1 MLLKSLIQ
9 ETVDTL
15 DNEVEVENLIER
27 LIILDKIDKAEKQY
41 DNDEVHSQDEV
52 EKEVSKWFA

>member
-9 ETVDTL
+9 ETVDSL
-15 DNEVEVENLIER
+15 DNEVEVDNLIEQ

-52 EKEVSKWFA
+52 EKEVATWFV

>member
-9 ETVDTL
+9 ETVDSL
-15 DNEVEVENLIER
+15 DNEVEVDNLIER

-41 DNDEVHSQDEV
+41 DNDEIHSQDDV
-52 EKEVSKWFA
+52 EKEVATWFI